1 MAWDILLLAVG
12 IIFLVK
18 FSDVTIERAAHLS
31 KLTGISHFA
40 IGFIFIAV
48 STSLPE
54 FSIAV
59 ISALAK
65 ENDLSLGNLVGA
77 NITLLTL
84 IIGLLAFVGFRPS
97 KKDFLELD
105 LAVIITSI
113 VALFLLATKVSNL
126 AVGIFAVILFYV
138 FSEQIVSKGIDIGMN
153 NNKGLP
159 VVDKV
164 KASLELVASVLV
176 VVASAYIVTQS
187 AINISKTFGIAE
199 TILGATILSIGTTLP
214 ELSVNTA
221 AIRKNDIGLAVGDTV
236 GSIVTNLTLILGIS
250 SIINPIII
258 GRIESFILALFV
270 LVSLV
275 FLFLATRLEFDKWT
289 GVILIAMY
297 IVYLAILTVML

>member
-1 MAWDILLLAVG
+1 MVLDFLLLAIG
-12 IIFLVK
+12 IIILVK
-18 FSDVTIERAAHLS
+18 FSDITIERAARLS

-84 IIGLLAFVGFRPS
+84 IIGLLAFVGFQPK
-97 KKDFLELD
+97 KKDFMELD

-113 VALFLLATKVSNL
+113 IALFLLATKVSNL
-126 AVGIFAVILFYV
+126 ALGIFAIILFYV
-138 FSEQIVSKGIDIGMN
+138 FSEQIVSKGIDVGMN
-153 NNKGLP
+153 SDKGLP
-159 VVDKV
+159 IVDKV
-164 KASLELVASVLV
+164 KASSELIASVFV
-176 VVASAYIVTQS
+176 VVASAYVVTQS

-221 AIRKNDIGLAVGDTV
+221 AIRKRDIGLAVGDTV
-236 GSIVTNLTLILGIS
+236 GSIVTNLTLILGVS

-289 GVILIAMY
+289 GVILISMY
-297 IVYLAILTVML
+297 IVYLAMLTVII